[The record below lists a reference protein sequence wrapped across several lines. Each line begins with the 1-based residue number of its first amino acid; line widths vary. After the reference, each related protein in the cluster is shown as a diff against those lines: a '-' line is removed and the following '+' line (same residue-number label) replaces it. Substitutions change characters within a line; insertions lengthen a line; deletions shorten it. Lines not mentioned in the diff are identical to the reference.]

1 MHAQRGV
8 KKGSICLLFC
18 GHSNMHH
25 RTAAL
30 GEPLCTSWLQG
41 SSLVR
46 WRHCLRIP
54 PPYIQSVVTTLDET
68 EVHQPAQGV
77 HAIEVAVGAPNS
89 DSWCAVAVTA
99 PRDVEYL
106 WLKDA
111 STATTRKVYGA
122 RYFAA
127 QSSASPRQHPAV
139 LQQQLKV
146 GYRAKP
152 FSYSK
157 ENGLYEGE
165 TFIVR

>member
-1 MHAQRGV
+1 MRPVQ
-8 KKGSICLLFC
+8 SSPL
-18 GHSNMHH
+18 HSST
-25 RTAAL
+25 RRAAL
-30 GEPLCTSWLQG
+30 HLVVAGLVAGPMAPLPAHPAT
-41 SSLVR
+41 
-46 WRHCLRIP
+46 
-54 PPYIQSVVTTLDET
+54 IQSVVTTLDET